1 MENSQTLAA
10 PPSTPL
16 TQEPRE
22 PTTKARPPVNW
33 QALSPV
39 AVALIIALIPVPAGL
54 APHAWYF
61 FAIFAG
67 VIVGLV
73 VEPFPGPAISLFGV
87 TLATVLAPWVLYS
100 PEDIARPGFNAVNAA
115 LTWALSGFGNS
126 TVWLIFGAFMFALGY
141 EKTGLGRRI
150 ALLLVRAMG
159 RRTLTLGYAVTVA
172 DTLLAPFT
180 PSTTARS
187 AGTIFPVI
195 RNLPPLYDS
204 KPNDPSARKIGSYLM
219 WTALAATCINS
230 SMFLTAMAPNLL
242 AVEIVKK
249 TAKLDISWM
258 DWLTAFAP
266 VGVILLVSL
275 PLLVY
280 VLYPP
285 TIKEGSEVPAWAD
298 EELRTMG
305 GLSRRE
311 IILAVLV
318 LLALAMW
325 IFGGDFVNATTAAL
339 IVVSLMV
346 LTGIVS
352 WDDIL
357 SNKQAW
363 STLVWFATLIALAD
377 GLNRTGFVTWFA
389 QSVSAHM
396 GGFSPTIAMVVL
408 VCVYFFSHYLF
419 ASITAHT
426 TAMLPVMLAVG
437 GAIPGMPM
445 QALAQML
452 VLSGGIMS
460 VLTPYAGGPNPV
472 YYGSGYLPT
481 KDFWLLGAIF
491 GAIFFGLWLAIG
503 TLLLAR

>member
-1 MENSQTLAA
+1 MTSSPTVAA
-10 PPSTPL
+10 PHPTPEIRQP
-16 TQEPRE
+16 TEPRRKI
-22 PTTKARPPVNW
+22 PW
-33 QALSPV
+33 QALLPV
-39 AVALIIALIPVPAGL
+39 AVALLIAIVPAPGGL

-61 FAIFAG
+61 FAIFTG
-67 VIVGLV
+67 VIVGLM
-73 VEPFPGPAISLFGV
+73 VEPIPGPAISLIGV
-87 TLATVLAPWVLYS
+87 TVATVLAPWVLYS
-100 PEDIARPGFNAVNAA
+100 PAELAKPGFNAVNAA
-115 LTWALSGFGNS
+115 LTWGLSGFGNA

-150 ALLLVRAMG
+150 ALILVRAMG
-159 RRTLTLGYAVTVA
+159 RRTLTLGYAVTLA

-187 AGTIFPVI
+187 AGTIFPIV

-204 KPNDPSARKIGSYLM
+204 RPNDPSARKIGSYLM

-230 SMFLTAMAPNLL
+230 SMFLTGMAPNLL

-258 DWLTAFAP
+258 DWFSAFAP
-266 VGVILLVSL
+266 VGVLLLLAL

-285 TIKEGSEVPAWAD
+285 VIKAGTEVPAWA
-298 EELRTMG
+298 ERELATMG

-311 IILAVLV
+311 IVLAVLV
-318 LLALAMW
+318 LLALALW
-325 IFGGDFVNATTAAL
+325 IFGGDYVNATTAAL
-339 IVVSLMV
+339 LVVSLML
-346 LTGIVS
+346 LTRIVT

-357 SNKQAW
+357 GNKQAW

-389 QSVSAHM
+389 QSVAAHM
-396 GGFSPTIAMVVL
+396 GGFSPITAMIVL
-408 VCVYFFSHYLF
+408 VCVYFGSHYLF

-437 GAIPGMPM
+437 AAVPGMPM
-445 QALAQML
+445 LVLSQML

-472 YYGSGYLPT
+472 YYGSGYLPA
-481 KDFWLLGAIF
+481 KDFWRLGAIF
-491 GAIFFGLWLAIG
+491 GAVFFGLWLVLG
-503 TLLLAR
+503 TPLVLARFS

>member
-1 MENSQTLAA
+1 VENSQTLAA

-298 EELRTMG
+298 QELRTMG

-346 LTGIVS
+346 LTRIVS

>member
-346 LTGIVS
+346 LTRIVS

-377 GLNRTGFVTWFA
+377 GLNRTGFVHWFA

-445 QALAQML
+445 LALSQML

>member
-16 TQEPRE
+16 TQEPRG

-100 PEDIARPGFNAVNAA
+100 PEEIARPGFNAVNAA

-346 LTGIVS
+346 LTRIVS

-377 GLNRTGFVTWFA
+377 GLNRTGFVHWFA
-389 QSVSAHM
+389 ESVSAHM
-396 GGFSPTIAMVVL
+396 GGLSPTIAMVVL

-445 QALAQML
+445 LALSQML

-503 TLLLAR
+503 TLLLAP

>member
-346 LTGIVS
+346 LTRIVS

-377 GLNRTGFVTWFA
+377 GLNRTGFVNWFA

>member
-1 MENSQTLAA
+1 MENPQTLAA

-150 ALLLVRAMG
+150 ALILVRAMG

-346 LTGIVS
+346 LTRIVS

-503 TLLLAR
+503 TLLLAP